1 MPITTILTDI
11 EGTTSSISFVKEV
24 LFPYARQHLAK
35 FVQQHQKDSEV
46 QYCLNSARELVQHPE
61 WTDAQV
67 VQQLIQWIDEDRKA
81 TPLKTL
87 QGLIWA
93 DGYQQGAYM
102 GHIYPEVAENL
113 AQWQAAGK
121 RLFVFSS
128 GSIAAQKLLFG
139 YSEAGDLTP
148 YFSGY
153 FDTTIGNKR
162 EIQAYQVISQ
172 QIGEHP
178 DNILFLSDIKEEL
191 TAAQTAGMKTCQLVR
206 DASTV
211 LAEQQP
217 QATDFNQVKQLF
229 ALVS

>member
-24 LFPYARQHLAK
+24 LFPYARQHLAD
-35 FVQQHQKDSEV
+35 FVQQHQNDSEV
-46 QYCLNSARELVQHPE
+46 QHCLNSTREIAQQPE
-61 WTDAQV
+61 WTTAQV
-67 VQQLIQWIDEDRKA
+67 VQQLIQWIDEDRKV

-93 DGYQQGAYM
+93 AGYQQGAYT
-102 GHIYPEVAENL
+102 GHIYPEVAANL

-139 YSEAGDLTP
+139 YSDAGDLTP

-162 EIQAYQVISQ
+162 EVAAYQSICQ
-172 QIGEHP
+172 HIGENAE
-178 DNILFLSDIKEEL
+178 NILFLSDIKEEL
-191 TAAQTAGMKTCQLVR
+191 TAAHAAGMKTCQLVR
-206 DASTV
+206 DASTL

-229 ALVS
+229 ALV